1 MYSELVHIYGPF
13 SIHSFGVM
21 IALGLLLFVWLAGKH
36 PLRIQTM
43 SLDQFMDLITIGIL
57 CGVIGGRLLY
67 VFVEWHS
74 LAHWYDVFAVW
85 QGGFSLLGTVI
96 ACGLIVPVYL
106 CTKGIALLPTL
117 DLIGIHAPLLQGVSR
132 IGCFFAGCCYGRP
145 LAGVSLLSCHPTQLY
160 SACTLIAIF
169 FVLRFLYG
177 TGRMRQ
183 GQLFGL
189 YLVLI
194 SGERFFVD
202 FFRADQ
208 EFLSYGSLSLF
219 SLHQWISILLC
230 SIGIIICAI
239 ATKNSVYS
247 RNL

>member
-21 IALGLLLFVWLAGKH
+21 IALGLLLFVWVAGKH
-36 PLRIQTM
+36 SLRIHTM

-57 CGVIGGRLLY
+57 SGVIGGRLLY
-67 VFVEWHS
+67 VLVEWHS
-74 LAHWYDVFAVW
+74 LAHWYDIFAVW

-96 ACGLIVPVYL
+96 TCGLVVPVYL
-106 CTKGIALLPTL
+106 RIKGIALWPTL
-117 DLIGIHAPLLQGVSR
+117 DLIGVHAPLLQGISR

-145 LAGVSLLSCHPTQLY
+145 LAGVPLLSCHPTQLY
-160 SACTLIAIF
+160 SACMLIAIF
-169 FVLRFLYG
+169 FVLRLLYR
-177 TGRMRQ
+177 TGKMRQ

-189 YLVLI
+189 YLVLM
-194 SGERFFVD
+194 SSERFFVD

-208 EFLSYGSLSLF
+208 EFLSYASLSFF
-219 SLHQWISILLC
+219 SLHQLISILLG
-230 SIGIIICAI
+230 SIGIIICAT
-239 ATKNSVYS
+239 ATKNSLYS